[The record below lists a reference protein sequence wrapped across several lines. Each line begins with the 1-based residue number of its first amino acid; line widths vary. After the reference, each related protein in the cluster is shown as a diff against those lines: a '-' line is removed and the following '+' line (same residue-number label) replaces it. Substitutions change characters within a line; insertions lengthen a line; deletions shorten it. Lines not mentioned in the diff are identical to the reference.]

1 MRGFAVASVVLCACL
16 VCAAAVEH
24 RVVIDYSVPPR
35 PAASPEDASDSLEQR
50 VHELE
55 ALALDQGIVF
65 NQEVIRLLA
74 SLQFLKAQPAVEYS
88 GALLAAH
95 DTADRYMQQCAPTF
109 AECGLASAHASSAE
123 VAANDAAGADDE
135 MDLGDL
141 RDRLLHTPRAQR
153 RCLSSDW
160 DAVPKPC
167 VRTVFS
173 LARIVRENGDELSKL
188 VARNLLRPHKQI
200 LSSCQSDLRTMCGID
215 VSHVVPA
222 TSSFIPTPPTRRW
235 RTRKRR
241 VAALLMTVP
250 KLRMRS
256 RAPWPRTWTRTRT
269 TRMALAAA
277 CSATSARAPRNA
289 TASGTARCTASTTAR
304 RSARSTAG
312 STAPSP
318 SCAACASTTAA
329 GCTATA
335 TTATTDLAST
345 TTVGGP
351 GMCPCVSSAP
361 LCMSRP
367 LCRRLPRASRERES
381 GVVSLRFGIGRAG

>member
-141 RDRLLHTPRAQR
+141 RDRLLHTPREQR
-153 RCLSSDW
+153 LGRRAKTMCAHRFL
-160 DAVPKPC
+160 PC
-167 VRTVFS
+167 THCARERRRTVEAGCS
-173 LARIVRENGDELSKL
+173 QPVAPPQADSEQLPVRPSYHVWHRRLARGARHIVL
-188 VARNLLRPHKQI
+188 H
-200 LSSCQSDLRTMCGID
+200 SD
-215 VSHVVPA
+215 HA
-222 TSSFIPTPPTRRW
+222 
-235 RTRKRR
+235 
-241 VAALLMTVP
+241 
-250 KLRMRS
+250 
-256 RAPWPRTWTRTRT
+256 
-269 TRMALAAA
+269 
-277 CSATSARAPRNA
+277 
-289 TASGTARCTASTTAR
+289 GTARHPAQAPPHDLGPDPR
-304 RSARSTAG
+304 R
-312 STAPSP
+312 P
-318 SCAACASTTAA
+318 
-329 GCTATA
+329 
-335 TTATTDLAST
+335 
-345 TTVGGP
+345 GG
-351 GMCPCVSSAP
+351 G
-361 LCMSRP
+361 
-367 LCRRLPRASRERES
+367 RR
-381 GVVSLRFGIGRAG
+381 GRGG